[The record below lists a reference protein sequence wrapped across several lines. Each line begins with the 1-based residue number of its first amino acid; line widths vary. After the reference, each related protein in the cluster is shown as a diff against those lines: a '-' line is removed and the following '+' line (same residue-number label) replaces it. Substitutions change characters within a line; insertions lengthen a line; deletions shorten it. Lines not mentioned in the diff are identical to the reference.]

1 MSCIASDSSA
11 RACHAARPLHGP
23 AIARRPPATDAGLGF
38 GAGSRILPASSPV
51 SAPGPR
57 SGRPPMFTAYA
68 DVPGS
73 PLVFPL
79 FYGAMA
85 YFALATARRSPPVP
99 RPW

>member
-1 MSCIASDSSA
+1 
-11 RACHAARPLHGP
+11 
-23 AIARRPPATDAGLGF
+23 
-38 GAGSRILPASSPV
+38 
-51 SAPGPR
+51 
-57 SGRPPMFTAYA
+57 MFTAYA